1 MGRPNYSRSVGAAPP
16 RSLHLNPVPELDFDV
31 AILGGGMGG
40 YPAAIRAS
48 QLGLKVALVEGGKL
62 GGTCLHVGC
71 IPTKALLESSELFH
85 RVAARGAEFGL
96 KAEVVGYDYP
106 AIAARRD
113 AVVGQLYKGVQ
124 YLMKKNK
131 IEVVQANGRI
141 RDRNTIEADG
151 KLVKAKNLIVATGS
165 TVKTLPGIALDGEYI
180 VSSDNAV
187 LAASV
192 PESICIIGAGAVGV
206 EFATFYNQL
215 GVKVTLLEALDRVV
229 PLEDE
234 DVSKELLAAFKKAG
248 IDCRLGVKVS
258 GAKKARDGVSVA
270 TDQGEVWAKQLLVAV
285 GRAAVSKDLG
295 LEQAGVQTH
304 PNGFIKVDEWMRTSA
319 DGIHAIGD
327 VIGGFLLAHAA
338 SHEGIVA
345 AEDIAGQ
352 RLAPMDQ
359 NLITRCT
366 YSHPQIASVGLTEK
380 QAREKGHEVKVGK
393 FPFSAIGR
401 AQIHGETGGF
411 VKIVADAKTGQLLG
425 THIIGDSATE
435 LIAEPALTQL
445 FQGDAWELGRNIHP
459 HPTLSEAVME
469 AAMAVDGHAIHF

>member
-1 MGRPNYSRSVGAAPP
+1 
-16 RSLHLNPVPELDFDV
+16 
-31 AILGGGMGG
+31 MGG

-62 GGTCLHVGC
+62 GGTCLHIGC
-71 IPTKALLESSELFH
+71 IPTKALLESSELYH
-85 RVAARGAEFGL
+85 RVATRGAEFGL

-106 AIAARRD
+106 RIAERRD

-131 IEVVQANGRI
+131 VEVVEAKGRL

-165 TVKTLPGIALDGEYI
+165 IVKTLPGIAFDGEYI

-187 LAASV
+187 VAKAV

-206 EFATFYNQL
+206 EFATLYNQL
-215 GVKVTLLEALDRVV
+215 GVKVTLLEALDRLV

-234 DVSKELLAAFKKAG
+234 EVSKELLGAFKKAG

-258 GAKKARDGVSVA
+258 GAKKSRDGVSVE

-285 GRAAVSKDLG
+285 GRAAVSRDLG
-295 LEQAGVQTH
+295 LEQVGVQTH
-304 PNGFIKVDEWMRTSA
+304 PNGFIKVDEWMRTSV
-319 DGIHAIGD
+319 DSIHAIGD
-327 VIGGFLLAHAA
+327 VVGGFLLAHAA

-359 NLITRCT
+359 DLITRCT
-366 YSHPQIASVGLTEK
+366 YSHPQIASVGMTEK
-380 QAREKGHEVKVGK
+380 QAREKGHEVKTGK

-425 THIIGDSATE
+425 THIVGDSATE

>member
-1 MGRPNYSRSVGAAPP
+1 
-16 RSLHLNPVPELDFDV
+16 VPELDFDV
-31 AILGGGMGG
+31 VILGGGMGG

-48 QLGLKVALVEGGKL
+48 QLGLKVALVESDKL
-62 GGTCLHVGC
+62 GGTCLHIGC
-71 IPTKALLESSELFH
+71 IPTKALLESSELYH
-85 RVAARGAEFGL
+85 RVATRGSEFGL

-106 AIAARRD
+106 RIAERRD
-113 AVVGQLYKGVQ
+113 AVVNQLYKGVQ

-131 IEVVQANGRI
+131 IEVVEGKGRL
-141 RDRNTIEADG
+141 RDRNTIEVGA
-151 KLVKAKNLIVATGS
+151 KQVKGKNLIVATGS
-165 TVKTLPGIALDGEYI
+165 VVKTLPGLELDGQFVI
-180 VSSDNAV
+180 SSDHAV
-187 LAASV
+187 LSKSA

-215 GVKVTLLEALDRVV
+215 GVKVTLLEALDRLV

-234 DVSKELLAAFKKAG
+234 DVSKELLTAFKKAG

-258 GAKKARDGVSVA
+258 GAKKARGGVSVD
-270 TDQGEVWAKQLLVAV
+270 TDQGEVWANQLLVAV
-285 GRAAVSKDLG
+285 GRAAVSRELG
-295 LEQAGVQTH
+295 LEQAGVQLQ
-304 PNGFIKVDEWMRTSA
+304 PNGFIKVDEWMRTSV
-319 DGIHAIGD
+319 DSIHAIGD
-327 VIGGFLLAHAA
+327 VVGGYLLAHAA

-352 RLAPMDQ
+352 RLAPMEQ
-359 NLITRCT
+359 TLITRCT
-366 YSHPQIASVGLTEK
+366 YSHPQVASVGLTEK
-380 QAREKGHEVKVGK
+380 QAKESGHEVKVGK

-401 AQIHGETGGF
+401 AQIHGETAGF
-411 VKIVADAKTGQLLG
+411 VKIVADAKSGQLLG
-425 THIIGDSATE
+425 THIVGAEATE

>member
-1 MGRPNYSRSVGAAPP
+1 
-16 RSLHLNPVPELDFDV
+16 VPELDFDV

-48 QLGLKVALVEGGKL
+48 QLGLRVALVEGGKL
-62 GGTCLHVGC
+62 GGTCLHIGC
-71 IPTKALLESSELFH
+71 IPTKALLESSELYH
-85 RVAARGAEFGL
+85 RVAVRGAEFGL

-131 IEVVQANGRI
+131 IEVVQARGRI

-187 LAASV
+187 LATSV

-258 GAKKARDGVSVA
+258 GAKKARDGVSVE

-380 QAREKGHEVKVGK
+380 QAREKGLEVKVGK

-469 AAMAVDGHAIHF
+469 AAMAVDGNAIHF

>member
-1 MGRPNYSRSVGAAPP
+1 M
-16 RSLHLNPVPELDFDV
+16 PELDFDV

-62 GGTCLHVGC
+62 GGTCLHIGC
-71 IPTKALLESSELFH
+71 IPTKALLESSELYH

-131 IEVVQANGRI
+131 IEVVQARGRI

-187 LAASV
+187 LATSV

-258 GAKKARDGVSVA
+258 GAKKARDGVSVE

-380 QAREKGHEVKVGK
+380 QAREKGLEVKVGK

>member
-1 MGRPNYSRSVGAAPP
+1 
-16 RSLHLNPVPELDFDV
+16 VPELDFDV

-48 QLGLKVALVEGGKL
+48 QLGLRVALVEGGKL
-62 GGTCLHVGC
+62 GGTCLHIGC
-71 IPTKALLESSELFH
+71 IPTKALLESSELYH

-131 IEVVQANGRI
+131 IEVVQARGRI

-187 LAASV
+187 LATSV

-258 GAKKARDGVSVA
+258 GAKKARDGVSVE

>member
-1 MGRPNYSRSVGAAPP
+1 MSES
-16 RSLHLNPVPELDFDV
+16 DFDV

-62 GGTCLHVGC
+62 GGTCLHIGC
-71 IPTKALLESSELFH
+71 IPTKALLESSELYH
-85 RVAARGAEFGL
+85 RVATRGAELGL

-106 AIAARRD
+106 RIAERRD
-113 AVVGQLYKGVQ
+113 AVVSQLYKGVQ

-131 IEVVQANGRI
+131 VEVVQAKGRL

-165 TVKTLPGIALDGEYI
+165 IVKTLPGIAFDGEYI

-187 LAASV
+187 VAKAV

-206 EFATFYNQL
+206 EFATLYNQL
-215 GVKVTLLEALDRVV
+215 GVKVTLLEALDRLV

-234 DVSKELLAAFKKAG
+234 EVSKELLGAFKKAG

-258 GAKKARDGVSVA
+258 GAKKSRDGVSVE

-285 GRAAVSKDLG
+285 GRAAVSRDLG
-295 LEQAGVQTH
+295 LEQVGVQTH
-304 PNGFIKVDEWMRTSA
+304 PNGFIKVDEWMRTSV
-319 DGIHAIGD
+319 DSVHAIGD
-327 VIGGFLLAHAA
+327 VVGGFLLAHAA

-359 NLITRCT
+359 DLITRCT
-366 YSHPQIASVGLTEK
+366 YSHPQIASVGMTEK
-380 QAREKGHEVKVGK
+380 QAREKGHEVKTGK

-425 THIIGDSATE
+425 THIVGDSATE

>member
-1 MGRPNYSRSVGAAPP
+1 
-16 RSLHLNPVPELDFDV
+16 
-31 AILGGGMGG
+31 MGG

-48 QLGLKVALVEGGKL
+48 QLGLRVALVEGGKL
-62 GGTCLHVGC
+62 GGTCLHIGC
-71 IPTKALLESSELFH
+71 IPTKALLESSELYH

-131 IEVVQANGRI
+131 IEVVQARGRI

-187 LAASV
+187 LATSV

-258 GAKKARDGVSVA
+258 GAKKARDGVSVE

-285 GRAAVSKDLG
+285 GRAAVSEDLG

-380 QAREKGHEVKVGK
+380 QAREKGLEVKVGK

>member
-1 MGRPNYSRSVGAAPP
+1 M
-16 RSLHLNPVPELDFDV
+16 PESDFDV
-31 AILGGGMGG
+31 VILGGGMGG

-48 QLGLKVALVEGGKL
+48 QLGLKVALVESDKL

-71 IPTKALLESSELFH
+71 IPTKALLESSELYH
-85 RVAARGAEFGL
+85 RVATRGAEFGL

-106 AIAARRD
+106 RIAERRD
-113 AVVGQLYKGVQ
+113 AVVNQLYKGVQ

-131 IEVVQANGRI
+131 IEVVQGKGRVT
-141 RDRNTIEADG
+141 DRNTISVDS
-151 KLVKAKNLIVATGS
+151 KQVKGKNLIIATGS
-165 TVKTLPGIALDGEYI
+165 VVKNLPGLEIDGESI
-180 VSSDNAV
+180 ISSDHAV
-187 LAASV
+187 RSKSA

-215 GVKVTLLEALDRVV
+215 GVKVTLLEALDRLV

-234 DVSKELLAAFKKAG
+234 EVSKELLAAFKKAG

-258 GAKKARDGVSVA
+258 GAKKARGGVSVT
-270 TDQGEVWAKQLLVAV
+270 TDQDEVWANQLLVAV
-285 GRAAVSKDLG
+285 GRAAVSKELG
-295 LEQAGVQTH
+295 LEQAGVQLQ
-304 PNGFIKVDEWMRTSA
+304 PNGFIKVDEWMRTSVES
-319 DGIHAIGD
+319 IHAIGD
-327 VIGGFLLAHAA
+327 VVGGYLLAHAA

-352 RLAPMDQ
+352 RLAPMEQ
-359 NLITRCT
+359 ALITRCT
-366 YSHPQIASVGLTEK
+366 YSHPQVASVGLTEK
-380 QAREKGHEVKVGK
+380 QARESGHEVKVGK

-401 AQIHGETGGF
+401 AQIHGETAGF
-411 VKIVADAKTGQLLG
+411 VKIVADAKSGQLLG
-425 THIIGDSATE
+425 THIVGAEATE